1 MRLSAVVAGG
11 LLAVGLVA
19 MPPADAASKP
29 DAIVEATKTIP
40 RIEFFV
46 ARGGPNACGPGCDRW
61 IAAEG
66 LIDDGAAVRLRRV
79 LDKLGDRKL
88 PVFFYS
94 PGGDTAE
101 SLAIGRLLR
110 RRGLG
115 AGVAVTVPADC
126 VPAHEVEACSKL
138 MRQPQPPEAALL
150 VDGAACNSACAYA
163 ILGALRREI
172 APTAQLGVH
181 SGHSYLSFAGP
192 EVTQRART
200 QTIERGQRR
209 IARDVQRYLA
219 DMGIDQG
226 LFKIASETKFESMH
240 VLTRAELFDLGID
253 RREVADSGWHFSD
266 LPGSSLGSSVLTTL
280 VEKEKGEAA
289 AFRQMA
295 LAISCGDPGSGTYKV
310 STIALLPGPSPHAST
325 SDIRIGNGA
334 GEIWLLTDSAIPR
347 TTNGRVYEVRKT
359 RAPRSLVEQL
369 LLAAPTIS
377 FVDKRLRVEAGA
389 MSGQSTVAP
398 TPHPLSG
405 LAAETSL
412 KTLAGR
418 CERGN

>member
-11 LLAVGLVA
+11 LLAAGLAVL
-19 MPPADAASKP
+19 PPASATHKP

-46 ARGGPNACGPGCDRW
+46 VRGGPNACGPGCDRW

-110 RRGLG
+110 RRGLA
-115 AGVAVTVPADC
+115 AGVAVTVPVDC
-126 VPAHEVEACSKL
+126 LPAHEVEACSKL

-163 ILGALRREI
+163 ILGAVRREI

-181 SGHSYLSFAGP
+181 SGHSYLSFADP

-289 AFRQMA
+289 TFRQMA
-295 LAISCGDPGSGTYKV
+295 LAISCGDPESGTYKV
-310 STIALLPGPSPHAST
+310 STIALLPGPSPRAST
-325 SDIRIGNGA
+325 SDIRIASNA
-334 GEIWLLTDSAIPR
+334 GEILLSADGSAQR
-347 TTNGRVYEVRKT
+347 TSNGRVYEVRET
-359 RAPRSLVEQL
+359 RSPRAAIERLP
-369 LLAAPTIS
+369 LAAPTIA
-377 FVDKRLRVEAGA
+377 FVERRAEVSA
-389 MSGQSTVAP
+389 QP
-398 TPHPLSG
+398 TASAAAQTTHPLSVAG
-405 LAAETSL
+405 ADTSLRTLAAH
-412 KTLAGR
+412 
-418 CERGN
+418 CEQSK

>member
-11 LLAVGLVA
+11 LLAAGLAVL
-19 MPPADAASKP
+19 PPASATHKP

-46 ARGGPNACGPGCDRW
+46 ARGTANACGPGCDSW

-110 RRGLG
+110 RRGLA
-115 AGVAVTVPADC
+115 AGVAVTVPVDC
-126 VPAHEVEACSKL
+126 LPAHEVEACSKL

-163 ILGALRREI
+163 ILGAVRREI

-181 SGHSYLSFAGP
+181 SGHSYLSFADP

-310 STIALLPGPSPHAST
+310 STIALLPGPSPRAST
-325 SDIRIGNGA
+325 SDIRIASNA
-334 GEIWLLTDSAIPR
+334 GEILLSADGSAQR
-347 TTNGRVYEVRKT
+347 TSNGRVYEVRET
-359 RAPRSLVEQL
+359 RSPRAAIEKLP
-369 LLAAPTIS
+369 LAAPTIA
-377 FVDKRLRVEAGA
+377 FVERRAEVSA
-389 MSGQSTVAP
+389 QP
-398 TPHPLSG
+398 TASAAAQTTHPLSVAG
-405 LAAETSL
+405 ADTSLRTLAAH
-412 KTLAGR
+412 
-418 CERGN
+418 CEQSK

>member
-11 LLAVGLVA
+11 LLAAGLAVL
-19 MPPADAASKP
+19 PPASATHKP

-46 ARGGPNACGPGCDRW
+46 ARGTANACGPGCDSW

-110 RRGLG
+110 RHGLAG
-115 AGVAVTVPADC
+115 GVAVTVPVDC

-150 VDGAACNSACAYA
+150 MDGAACNSACAYA
-163 ILGALRREI
+163 ILGAVRREI

-181 SGHSYLSFAGP
+181 SGHSYLSFADP

-310 STIALLPGPSPHAST
+310 STIALLPGPSPRAST
-325 SDIRIGNGA
+325 SDIRIASNA
-334 GEIWLLTDSAIPR
+334 GEILLSADGSAQR
-347 TTNGRVYEVRKT
+347 TSNGRVYEVRET
-359 RAPRSLVEQL
+359 RSPRAAIEKLP
-369 LLAAPTIS
+369 LAAPTIA
-377 FVDKRLRVEAGA
+377 FVERRAEVSA
-389 MSGQSTVAP
+389 QP
-398 TPHPLSG
+398 TASAAAQTTHPLSVAG
-405 LAAETSL
+405 ADTSLRTLAAH
-412 KTLAGR
+412 
-418 CERGN
+418 CEQSK

>member
-11 LLAVGLVA
+11 LLAASLAA
-19 MPPADAASKP
+19 MPPADAANKP

-40 RIEFFV
+40 RIEFLV
-46 ARGGPNACGPGCDRW
+46 ARGGPNACGPGCDSW

-66 LIDDGAAVRLRRV
+66 LIDDGAPARLRRV

-110 RRGLG
+110 RRGLA
-115 AGVAVTVPADC
+115 AGVAVTVPVDC

-163 ILGALRREI
+163 ILGAVRREI

-181 SGHSYLSFAGP
+181 SGHSYLSFADP

-310 STIALLPGPSPHAST
+310 STIALLPGPSPRAST

-334 GEIWLLTDSAIPR
+334 GEIWLLTDSAIAR

-377 FVDKRLRVEAGA
+377 FVDKQLRVEAGA
-389 MSGQSTVAP
+389 MSGQSSVAL
-398 TPHPLSG
+398 TLHPLSS
-405 LAAETSL
+405 LAAATSL
-412 KTLAGR
+412 KALAGR
-418 CERGN
+418 CEQGN